1 MIHYITGKLV
11 ATEPGA
17 LIIDTAGNGGGLAYR
32 LFVSDNTLAALAS
45 KLDEKVKVYTYLSVR
60 EDAMDLYGFH
70 SNDERGAFNQL
81 ISVSGVG
88 PKAALAIL
96 SVLTPDS
103 LAVAVSSQD
112 AKAIAR
118 ANGVGAKIAARVVL
132 ELKDKLTKELGRAAE
147 VGAAPDASNSKS
159 SGKYSDALNA
169 LIVLGYSRSEAAE
182 ALRGLDTSLS
192 LEGMIT
198 AALKKLMR

>member
-1 MIHYITGKLV
+1 MIYYITGKLV
-11 ATEPGA
+11 ATEPGT
-17 LIIDTAGNGGGLAYR
+17 LIIDTAGDGGGLAYR

-118 ANGVGAKIAARVVL
+118 ANGVGVKIAARVVL
-132 ELKDKLTKELGRAAE
+132 ELKDKFTKELGRAAE
-147 VGAAPDASNSKS
+147 VGAAPDASKS

-192 LEGMIT
+192 LESMIT

>member
-1 MIHYITGKLV
+1 MIYYITGKLV
-11 ATEPGA
+11 ANEPGA
-17 LIIDTAGNGGGLAYR
+17 LIIDTAGDGGGLAYR
-32 LFVSDNTLAALAS
+32 LFVSDNTIAALAS

-147 VGAAPDASNSKS
+147 VGETPNASKS

-192 LEGMIT
+192 LESMIT